1 MVAQLLLLI
10 TDADAVPGFGLSF
23 YCPAAADAEITM
35 AVSLAATITDVD
47 VTGFGLSSYCSAVA
61 EITTDADANSR
72 CEIGS
77 EKSLFFCISA
87 DFIS

>member
-35 AVSLAATITDVD
+35 AVSLAVLAGV
-47 VTGFGLSSYCSAVA
+47 LAVG
-61 EITTDADANSR
+61 I
-72 CEIGS
+72 
-77 EKSLFFCISA
+77 
-87 DFIS
+87 